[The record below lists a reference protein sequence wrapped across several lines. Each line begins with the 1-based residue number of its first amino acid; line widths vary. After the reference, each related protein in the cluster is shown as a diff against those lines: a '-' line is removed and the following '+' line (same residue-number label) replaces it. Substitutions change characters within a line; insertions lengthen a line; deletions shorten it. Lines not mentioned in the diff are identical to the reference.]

1 MAESY
6 GLPPEENIPEEDPAR
21 APEVW
26 LPPEEGA
33 ILTAE
38 EDDPQ
43 RTHLRVRRSFR
54 QRSRNALLLAVAG
67 VTLCGVVASA
77 PMKPAEA
84 FTPPAET
91 AAVEPVEE
99 PEPAVLTAGDRLVSI
114 GTWKNSAEDEW
125 VHFYDDGTGWWYD
138 GTYFGR
144 MAWEETDDGGVT
156 YEAAIAY
163 LGEEWNHDLD
173 SPVATEREGLTIN
186 DKRSE
191 GSIAL
196 REEEDLFTCPGL
208 LYGNG
213 TYVPDDTPIDASVMD
228 AVRGKSNLQLVA
240 GSMWHMEQTSDL
252 GVSFEANSPD
262 TYEEDRKVDYTDKVY
277 VESIDFAACN
287 IRLTTRDGGL
297 LEREYYT
304 PGMTDYTGEVSR
316 PMDFPFTLP
325 ADDGKVVPAWIDA
338 DKGDQGY
345 NYRSDYRP
353 GGTDEDTVYNNR
365 RLLFG
370 VCFSSRIYM
379 LFTQDGLRLGMYFID
394 TYIHDYTILAPD

>member
-1 MAESY
+1 
-6 GLPPEENIPEEDPAR
+6 
-21 APEVW
+21 
-26 LPPEEGA
+26 
-33 ILTAE
+33 
-38 EDDPQ
+38 
-43 RTHLRVRRSFR
+43 
-54 QRSRNALLLAVAG
+54 
-67 VTLCGVVASA
+67 
-77 PMKPAEA
+77 
-84 FTPPAET
+84 
-91 AAVEPVEE
+91 
-99 PEPAVLTAGDRLVSI
+99 
-114 GTWKNSAEDEW
+114 
-125 VHFYDDGTGWWYD
+125 
-138 GTYFGR
+138 

-196 REEEDLFTCPGL
+196 REEDDLFTCTGL
-208 LYGNG
+208 LYGDG

-240 GSMWHMEQTSDL
+240 GSTWHMEQTSDL

-262 TYEEDRKVDYTDKVY
+262 TYEEDRKVEYTDKVY

-304 PGMTDYTGEVSR
+304 PGMTGYTGEVSR

-365 RLLFG
+365 HLLFG